1 MAVTTNTYT
10 GNGTNKLFSITFPY
24 INESDVKVY
33 LNNVLQTVTTQYT
46 FADLTTIEFTLAP
59 SSGATVKL
67 VRESESDQPEATF
80 FTGSSIRAQDLN
92 DNQTQILYLV
102 QEAQTS
108 ISDVTG
114 TAEDALDTAQGA
126 VDAISVVVPYIPVVN
141 YAALVALTPV
151 NGSYYEL
158 QNSTGAT
165 SPTVTGIP
173 VGLVGSS
180 GLTFRLRYNGT
191 SFVFQNYF
199 ANDSETRYLKLA
211 GGSVTGNLNVAG
223 DLNVAA
229 DTLYVDAANSKV
241 GFGTATPETAIEVK
255 TQGSVNIRGAGGKHY
270 DNTTAFSQFKWIG
283 ARARGSVGNPSAVQ
297 ANDSLVSFN
306 GRGYKASAWSDTV
319 GGYYIYA
326 AENWTNTATGTY
338 LTIRGV
344 TTGGTTVSEWA
355 RFDQNALLLTNQ
367 RDLRFGDSDN
377 SNWVAFQAPSAVSSN
392 VIWTLPATDST
403 GTQMLVSNGSG
414 TLSWGNTSTHATP
427 VTVSGTSVDFLSIP
441 SWINKINVMF
451 DGVSSSGTSN
461 WLLQLGD
468 SGGIENTGYVGAGS
482 SMESTATSVIAS
494 TVGFILP
501 NSSGTNAFSGLVSF
515 NRMSTNTWVA
525 SGNVGSEAGTDRIL
539 TTAGSK
545 TLSATLDRIRLTTV
559 NGTDTFDA
567 GTLNISYSS

>member
-1 MAVTTNTYT
+1 MAITTNTYT

-24 INESDVKVY
+24 ISADHVKVY
-33 LNNVLQTVTTQYT
+33 LNNVLQSVSTQYT
-46 FADLTTIEFTLAP
+46 FADITTIEFTLAP
-59 SSGATVKL
+59 SNGATVKIS
-67 VRESESDQPEATF
+67 RETDSDEAEATF
-80 FTGSSIRAQDLN
+80 FAGSSIRADDLN
-92 DNQTQILYLV
+92 ENQLQALYLA
-102 QEAQTS
+102 QETQTS
-108 ISDVTG
+108 VSDVTG

-126 VDAISVVVPYIPVVN
+126 LDAISVAVPYIPVVN
-141 YAALVALTPV
+141 YAALTALTPV
-151 NGSYYEL
+151 NGNYYEL

-165 SPTVTGIP
+165 APTVTGIP
-173 VGLVGSS
+173 VGLVGAA

-199 ANDSETRYLKLA
+199 ANDSETRYLKLS
-211 GGSVTGNLNVAG
+211 GGNITG

-229 DTLYVDAANSKV
+229 DTLYVDATDSKV
-241 GFGTATPETAIEVK
+241 GFGTATPETKIEIK

-306 GRGYKASAWSDTV
+306 GRGYKTSDWSDTV

-344 TTGGTTVSEWA
+344 TTGSTTPAEWA

-367 RDLRFGDSDN
+367 RDIRFGDSDN
-377 SNWVAFQAPSAVSSN
+377 SNWVAFQAPATVSSN
-392 VIWTLPATDST
+392 VTWTLPATDST

-414 TLSWGNTSTHATP
+414 TLSWGSTSTHATP
-427 VTVSGTSVDFLSIP
+427 VTVSTTVVEFLSIP

-468 SGGIENTGYVGAGS
+468 SGGFETTGYVGAGS
-482 SMESTATSVIAS
+482 SADSTIVSVVASTA
-494 TVGFILP
+494 GFILP
-501 NSSGTNAFSGLVSF
+501 NSSGSNAFSGLVSF

-525 SGNVGSEAGTDRIL
+525 SGNIGSEASTDRLL